1 MITLTLV
8 RHAKSDWGNP
18 VLADHDR
25 PLNRRGTRNAPM
37 MARRFA
43 ETGIEIRRLL
53 SSTALRARLTAEAF
67 SAELGV
73 PLELDG
79 DLYHASAGELLA
91 AAKSTGVSSVM
102 IVAHDP
108 GISDLASL
116 LSNDGILHMPTCAVA
131 RFVWSVDS
139 WGDAITHSVDEWSF
153 AAPKLLA

>member
-108 GISDLASL
+108 G
-116 LSNDGILHMPTCAVA
+116 LSNLVYALSGGGITHMPTCAVA
-131 RFVWSVDS
+131 TFSWDLDS
-139 WGDAITHSVDEWSF
+139 WQDTLPPATVLYHDT
-153 AAPKLLA
+153 PR